1 MRKNKMKR
9 AIASGLSAIM
19 MITSTGLTNLGPIG
33 AFAADVPDTYPTQFS
48 LAWDDTTVDEATAVD
63 GDTMTL
69 TPYNDGTE
77 DTTGGTTAK
86 LVLDYTLGSYENEEG
101 VMEPLI
107 AEAGDIEIR
116 LPAYIFKDRSNNAVG
131 KPYLGIST
139 KKDSDSGFYYSID
152 TKNTDTLND
161 DEIVIKNFAT
171 ITGDQTF
178 RCNVTYW
185 SDQAH
190 AVKDGFENTF
200 KASTTLRDG
209 SEIKYQKDSNDLT
222 VKYKTSTEIEKIN
235 PVNGNVT
242 YPKLYKN
249 WQSSWGTNSA
259 GTTDYAKD
267 HENGYFYVA
276 WPVTTVLAQWPT
288 QPGKLN
294 DMTVELSADAG
305 TTSDIVAVTAKGYTF
320 SNTASLPTKNEEL
333 DDYQSGYIITAHK
346 ASEFEASGKDTI
358 CITADIKTSFTG
370 VDGYT
375 SGAGIVQKYNYD
387 SLDRTGNG
395 GTFIPYKYAPSPEYD
410 DESDG
415 FISLLQISD
424 LGEVLPLKSRTQP
437 GKTADN
443 AWDFVMT
450 GEADGTDE
458 LTADYINNEPA
469 TTSETDG
476 ESPLNALL
484 LDEPETEN
492 TNPGT
497 AEPETAGGETN
508 PAETETETQTESE
521 TETETSAT
529 SLLDEA
535 LDITDAD
542 ADEGTKVYGKKYY
555 TMELVDDLLIL
566 EGEDLRA
573 GDYQFD
579 NIPYIKIQGIAAAAD
594 RDDQNVTINAGTG
607 EWNVENAEVLAWKPG
622 QAAIEGLTLYC
633 KVGNGEWQEYDYAG
647 KSGEIAGAGIN
658 GVTAIKAEYQ
668 SYYGYAVVQVFTSV
682 DMIKSQHVMDIIG
695 DKSSVTL
702 WNVDSMRAYDQAGHL
717 LTAHETTK
725 YGGTLRDHLA
735 ARDEAYK
742 QVDAAAAIT
751 EDMKNRILDGTLIQ
765 MHDFDN
771 IELTKAYLESKSRKD
786 VSYTNDTTS
795 ERVVAD
801 YTLEAYLQGQ
811 SDYKSV
817 LNELVT
823 RQKNDTFYDLLPMGM
838 TYARDSAVANLIGQT
853 NVLANVSVE
862 QIANYRD
869 TGRTL
874 LIFHVSTDK
883 DNYNNYR
890 SGYTLKFKA
899 YYPWEEIQEYG
910 RTPRN
915 SMAYK
920 SGEGDFK
927 GFADDGGKIKEGYL
941 LADLDGID
949 SDVKDTVYADVNK
962 SLIWNT
968 ASING
973 FSKRVKSVDDEGY
986 GSFTMVY
993 EGDNY
998 SYRLRYGSEANT
1010 TSEGIILYD
1019 VLEDNYGSN
1028 EYWKGTFESV
1038 DTTSAENK
1046 GIQPVVYYSTK
1057 EGITITNESAPDL
1070 TDTSVWSRTMPKN
1083 KADVTA
1089 VAVDLS
1095 TKQDGT
1101 PFVLE
1106 ENAAVSVIINM
1117 KAPDDGVN
1125 AYWNNLLAYN
1135 TSWIKATTKNT
1146 ASTTETTAVTQSD
1159 ATEVRIEVPYIEV
1172 EKINDGGDPDDTF
1185 NFTAEITGCTPN
1197 TEYPVGQFDDE
1208 WVFTETSF
1216 KTDAEGN
1223 GSYTGTLKGGER
1235 FELYLPMGAKYTI
1248 SEEGNSKY
1256 LASYKVENP
1265 SAGDESL
1272 RAIGPDY
1279 HDEKIVS
1286 AYGKAG
1292 KGETPTDGIGESLST
1307 AQETVDEKANLRV
1320 TFTNDSI
1327 IRKVEIWKQISGRY
1341 ENVSD
1346 HRFDFRLDV
1355 TGKASDSY
1363 KVILPDG
1370 TEDKI
1375 SLGLDGK
1382 ASYDFTLKGSEV
1394 KEGAEKLTVEL
1405 PIGATYQVTEL
1416 APEDYGK
1423 DYKPKFQIGKSGTF
1437 ADQSATGEA
1446 GKELSTAVETA
1457 DVEDDKTLTVK
1468 FTNTGI
1474 PANLHIEKEVTGTAA
1489 NKSDSFEYV
1498 VHFKG
1503 LKAGETYDLDGYRY
1517 AGDKE
1522 TPEGVTMF
1530 LPGEQFNVTVKQI
1543 NDSDVFDY
1551 WDYDESVTA
1560 FVHSTEAPAEGVNT
1574 VVVSTDDSEHEILA
1588 WFVDGTLYWYSEA
1601 EMVYLNYDASC
1612 MFAYFEG
1619 ITSMSALADVDTSYT
1634 INMSEMFEDCAS
1646 LTDISGLADWDVSNV
1661 TDMSVMFGG
1670 YPSNMSITNV
1680 DALSNWNVSSVT
1692 DMSDMFIYGHS
1703 LVDIS
1708 GLANWDVSNVKDMS
1722 GMFHYC
1728 DLLADISG
1736 LANWDTG
1743 NLRYAGGMF
1752 EYCYSL
1758 VDVSSLANWDVSN
1771 VTSMS
1776 CMFRICE
1783 KLTSLKG
1790 LENWDVSSVTN
1801 MYSMF
1806 GSAKRITNLDAL
1818 SNWDVS
1824 NVTDMNNM
1832 FYGLQIT
1839 NVDAFADWDVSSV
1852 TNMNSMFNR
1861 CSALTNLNG
1870 LEKWDVSNVTD
1881 MYCMFA
1887 VCTSLTNISGLKD
1900 WDVSNVTNTVSM
1912 FYGCSALANL
1922 TNLVN
1927 WDVSNVTNMYCMFYK
1942 CGLLTDVSSL
1952 TKWDVSSVTNMTNLF
1967 ANCTSLAD
1975 ASILSSWNVNSE
1987 STGLDNNSKG
1997 AFYGCTLLEEHPSK
2011 YPTWYGAY
2019 RGLPAAKARM
2029 LASPATTLSEDLDN
2043 QALLLN
2049 DEEPVSDYGRDDYST
2064 LAAAKANADS
2074 GRFVAD
2080 ANGEAYYVFHLKHG
2094 SFIDIKDLNPEVQ
2107 YEITEVGNS
2116 YIPSYTVTEGSEYTV
2131 SDSGKKETTDSDLS
2145 TGTETLTAGSSIS
2158 YIFTNTKEK
2167 EQNVTITKKVDG
2179 DLASVTDTFHYT
2191 AELSGLVPGAEYTLK
2206 NATSQAGNQEGT
2218 FDFSKYAPESFDL
2231 TEELMDAFDG
2241 YKYSYSSYYTYVFD
2255 KRATGLSITNQ
2266 YGVRYD
2272 GFDKISIHTNLYGT
2286 YYAYFINSST
2296 GEQFETFINEKD
2308 ISAYPLTGS
2317 KGDKTID
2324 LSSYQVDLFTKVSEE
2339 DLQTLDGAVFTRYD
2353 DYYDESYTSEFTVI
2367 DGKLQIAES
2376 CVWSENGQWL
2386 EDGPYTYT
2394 GDSFFVDIKNNRI
2407 YLWDSTNPSSSK
2419 VQIYSVS
2426 TTGLSAYYK
2435 VPAVETTTFTA
2446 DESGNAVLEWTMKA
2460 NDAYEIMGLPEGATY
2475 QVTEAGAEKYI
2486 ASYEITDN
2494 NDADGILDTVAKVKD
2509 ENFFRNRALSTAEE
2523 TVDLYEDVVITF
2535 TNTAPMP
2542 VLPSTGSNTALLL
2555 TLLGLTGIA
2564 GYGVYE
2570 TLRRKKRN
2578 NMAV

>member
-1 MRKNKMKR
+1 MHKNRFKR
-9 AIASGLSAIM
+9 AIAGGLSAVM

-33 AFAADVPDTYPTQFS
+33 AFAADVPDIYPTQFS
-48 LAWDDTTVDEATAVD
+48 LKWDDTTVDEATAVD
-63 GDTMTL
+63 GSTMTL
-69 TPYNDGTE
+69 TPYNDGKD

-86 LVLDYTLGSYENEEG
+86 LVLDYTLGSQENEEG
-101 VMEPLI
+101 VMEPLT

-116 LPAYIFKDRSNNAVG
+116 LPAYIFKNRSNNAVG
-131 KPYLGIST
+131 RPYLGIST

-161 DEIVIKNFAT
+161 DEIVIKNFVT

-209 SEIKYQKDSNDLT
+209 SEIKYQKNSNDLT

-276 WPVTTVLAQWPT
+276 WPVTTILAQWPT

-294 DMTVELSADAG
+294 DMTVELSTDGG
-305 TTSDIVAVTAKGYTF
+305 TTSDLVVSTVKGYTF

-346 ASEFEASGKDTI
+346 ASEFEASGKDTV

-370 VDGYT
+370 VDGCT
-375 SGAGIVQKYNYD
+375 SGAGIVQTYNYD

-395 GTFIPYKYAPSPEYD
+395 GTFIPYKYAPSPGYD

-437 GKTADN
+437 NKKADN
-443 AWDFVMT
+443 SWDFVMT
-450 GEADGTDE
+450 GEADGADE
-458 LTADYINNEPA
+458 LTADYID
-469 TTSETDG
+469 SETAAKSKAAGSD
-476 ESPLNALL
+476 SLNTM

-497 AEPETAGGETN
+497 AES
-508 PAETETETQTESE
+508 ETERQTESETESQTERQTESE
-521 TETETSAT
+521 TETEPATT

-535 LDITDAD
+535 LDITDAG

-566 EGEDLRA
+566 EGEDLKA

-579 NIPYIKIQGIAAAAD
+579 NIPYIKIQGVAASAD

-607 EWNVENAEVLAWKPG
+607 EWSVENAEVLTWKPG

-647 KSGEIAGAGIN
+647 KNGEIAGAGIN
-658 GVTAIKAEYQ
+658 GVTAIKAEYK
-668 SYYGYAVVQVFTSV
+668 SYYGYAVVQVFTNV

-717 LTAHETTK
+717 LTAHETAK

-742 QVDAAAAIT
+742 QEDAAAAIT
-751 EDMKNRILDGTLIQ
+751 EDMKNKILDGSLIQ
-765 MHDFDN
+765 QHDFDN
-771 IELTKAYLESKSRKD
+771 IELTKAYLESKARKD
-786 VSYTNDTTS
+786 VSYTNDTTYES
-795 ERVVAD
+795 VVAD
-801 YTLEAYLQGQ
+801 YTLEAYIEGK

-817 LNELVT
+817 LNEIVT
-823 RQKNDTFYDLLPMGM
+823 RQKKDTFYDLLPMGM
-838 TYARDSAVANLIGQT
+838 SYAKNSAYAVLIGT
-853 NVLANVSVE
+853 NTQAKVSVE
-862 QIANYRD
+862 QKANFRD

-874 LIFHVSTDK
+874 LIFHVSTDGN
-883 DNYNNYR
+883 NYNNYR

-927 GFADDGGKIKEGYL
+927 GFADDGGKIKEGHL

-973 FSKRVKSVDDEGY
+973 FSKRVKTVDDEGY
-986 GSFTMVY
+986 GSFTSVY
-993 EGDNY
+993 EGYDY

-1019 VLEDNYGSN
+1019 VLEENYGSN

-1038 DTTSAENK
+1038 DTTAVENK

-1070 TDTSVWSRTMPKN
+1070 TDEAVWTRTMPEN

-1089 VAVDLS
+1089 IAVDLS
-1095 TKQDGT
+1095 TKQDGA
-1101 PFVLE
+1101 PFVLDA
-1106 ENAAVSVIINM
+1106 NAAVSVVINM

-1146 ASTTETTAVTQSD
+1146 GSTSETTAVTQSD
-1159 ATEVRIEVPYIEV
+1159 ATKVRIEVPRIV
-1172 EKINDGGDPDDTF
+1172 VGKINDGGDPDDTF
-1185 NFTAEITGCTPN
+1185 NFTADITGCTPN
-1197 TEYPVGQFDDE
+1197 TEYPVEHVNNE
-1208 WVFTETSF
+1208 WVYTETSF

-1223 GSYTGTLKGGER
+1223 GSYTGTLKGGEY

-1265 SAGDESL
+1265 FAGNGSL
-1272 RAIGPDY
+1272 RAAVPVYHDEKVVSTPVY

-1286 AYGKAG
+1286 TYGKAG

-1307 AQETVDEKANLRV
+1307 AQETVDEKSQILV

-1346 HRFDFRLDV
+1346 HKFDFRLDV
-1355 TGKASDSY
+1355 TGKAADSY

-1416 APEDYGK
+1416 SPEDYGK
-1423 DYKPKFQIGKSGTF
+1423 DYKPKFYIGKSGTF

-1474 PANLHIEKEVTGTAA
+1474 PADLHIEKEVTGTAA
-1489 NKSDSFEYV
+1489 NKNDSFEYIA
-1498 VHFKG
+1498 HFTG
-1503 LKAGETYDLDGYRY
+1503 LTPGETYNLDGYQY
-1517 AGDKE
+1517 VE
-1522 TPEGVTMF
+1522 IPEELPEGVTMF
-1530 LPGEQFNVTVKQI
+1530 LPGEEFNTTVKRI
-1543 NDSDVFDY
+1543 NDASASYDMSD
-1551 WDYDESVTA
+1551 STITS
-1560 FVHSTEAPAEGVNT
+1560 FVHSAEAPAEGVNT
-1574 VVVSTDDSEHEILA
+1574 VVVSTDDSAHEILA
-1588 WFVDGTLYWYSEA
+1588 WIDNGTLYWYSEA
-1601 EMVYLNYDASC
+1601 ETVYTNYDASH
-1612 MFAYFEG
+1612 MFERFEG
-1619 ITSMSALADVDTSYT
+1619 ITEMPGLKVVNTSYT
-1634 INMSEMFEDCAS
+1634 VNMNSMFLACYKW
-1646 LTDISGLADWDVSNV
+1646 TDFSAIANWDVSNV
-1661 TDMSVMFGG
+1661 TDMSEMFAITKT
-1670 YPSNMSITNV
+1670 ITNV
-1680 DALSNWNVSSVT
+1680 DALANWNVSRVRSMYGMFLKCFELESINGLANWNVSSVK
-1692 DMSDMFIYGHS
+1692 DIKDMFKVCES
-1703 LVDIS
+1703 LKNLS
-1708 GLANWDVSNVKDMS
+1708 GLANWDVSNVTNM
-1722 GMFHYC
+1722 GAMFYGC
-1728 DLLADISG
+1728 GSLTDVAA
-1736 LANWDTG
+1736 LANWDVSNVRNMEDLFNRCTA
-1743 NLRYAGGMF
+1743 LT
-1752 EYCYSL
+1752 SL
-1758 VDVSSLANWDVSN
+1758 SGLENWDVSNVETMRDMFAYTGISNVDALANWDVSN
-1771 VTSMS
+1771 VTNMDW
-1776 CMFRICE
+1776 MFDGCK
-1783 KLTSLKG
+1783 KLASLDG
-1790 LENWDVSSVTN
+1790 L
-1801 MYSMF
+1801 
-1806 GSAKRITNLDAL
+1806 A
-1818 SNWDVS
+1818 NWDVS
-1824 NVTDMNNM
+1824 NVTD
-1832 FYGLQIT
+1832 
-1839 NVDAFADWDVSSV
+1839 
-1852 TNMNSMFNR
+1852 FN
-1861 CSALTNLNG
+1861 CLFSG
-1870 LEKWDVSNVTD
+1870 
-1881 MYCMFA
+1881 
-1887 VCTSLTNISGLKD
+1887 CTSLTNLD
-1900 WDVSNVTNTVSM
+1900 
-1912 FYGCSALANL
+1912 ALANWDTSSVTSMAQL
-1922 TNLVN
+1922 VQSCTNLSDINGLAN
-1927 WDVSNVTNMYCMFYK
+1927 WDVSNVTRMDGMFYECK
-1942 CGLLTDVSSL
+1942 SL
-1952 TKWDVSSVTNMTNLF
+1952 SDIGPLANWDVSNVTKFGGSISNDGMFGCTMISDVSPLAGWDMSSATDIRRMF
-1967 ANCTSLAD
+1967 DSCANIAD
-1975 ASILSSWNVNSE
+1975 ASSLSGWNM
-1987 STGLDNNSKG
+1987 DNVQYGTTHDPYG
-1997 AFYGCTLLEEHPSK
+1997 AFRKCPLLEERPTR

-2019 RGLPAAKARM
+2019 KGSNVSSARSM
-2029 LASPATTLSEDLDN
+2029 NTVSLMSLDDTNVISPLALSNDLDN
-2043 QALLLN
+2043 NN
-2049 DEEPVSDYGRDDYST
+2049 DKVFDMGDYST
-2064 LAAAKANADS
+2064 TGAAKANADS
-2074 GRFVAD
+2074 GHFVAD
-2080 ANGEAYYVFHLKHG
+2080 ANGEAYYVFHLIHG
-2094 SFIDIKDLNPEVQ
+2094 KSVDFKDLNPEVQ

-2116 YIPSYTVTEGSEYTV
+2116 YIPSYAVTKGNEYTV
-2131 SDSGKKETTDSDLS
+2131 SDSGRQETPDQDLS
-2145 TGTETLTAGSSIS
+2145 TGMETLTAGSMIS
-2158 YIFTNTKEK
+2158 YRFTNKKDAGMNVMVTKNVEGTLSDETDQFSYEAVLTGLEAGK
-2167 EQNVTITKKVDG
+2167 EYTAKKKV
-2179 DLASVTDTFHYT
+2179 AP
-2191 AELSGLVPGAEYTLK
+2191 AE
-2206 NATSQAGNQEGT
+2206 NATTVFDFYEHSAVDGVDEESKVLSDEAIEILDGQVVHPPIIVDTGVVDTATCTYNFSAIEVDGVKKLEIKISIEGTYMGQDVSQEGT
-2218 FDFSKYAPESFDL
+2218 FVGNMLVIDPEWNEIFLYDDGSFIGQLSFLDPSEPL
-2231 TEELMDAFDG
+2231 VVGGHTTTE
-2241 YKYSYSSYYTYVFD
+2241 
-2255 KRATGLSITNQ
+2255 
-2266 YGVRYD
+2266 
-2272 GFDKISIHTNLYGT
+2272 
-2286 YYAYFINSST
+2286 
-2296 GEQFETFINEKD
+2296 
-2308 ISAYPLTGS
+2308 
-2317 KGDKTID
+2317 TID
-2324 LSSYQVDLFTKVSEE
+2324 
-2339 DLQTLDGAVFTRYD
+2339 
-2353 DYYDESYTSEFTVI
+2353 
-2367 DGKLQIAES
+2367 
-2376 CVWSENGQWL
+2376 
-2386 EDGPYTYT
+2386 
-2394 GDSFFVDIKNNRI
+2394 
-2407 YLWDSTNPSSSK
+2407 
-2419 VQIYSVS
+2419 
-2426 TTGLSAYYK
+2426 
-2435 VPAVETTTFTA
+2435 FTA
-2446 DESGNAVLEWTMKA
+2446 DANGNATLNWTMKA
-2460 NDAYEIMGLPEGATY
+2460 NDSYEIMGLPEGATY
-2475 QVTEAGAEKYI
+2475 KVTEAGDEKYI

-2494 NDADGILDTVAKVKD
+2494 NDADGILDTVVKVKD
-2509 ENFFRNRALSTAEE
+2509 ENFFRNKTLSTAKE

-2555 TLLGLTGIA
+2555 TLLGLAGIA
-2564 GYGVYE
+2564 GYGIYE
-2570 TLRRKKRN
+2570 TLRRRKRN

>member
-9 AIASGLSAIM
+9 VIAGGLSAVM

-86 LVLDYTLGSYENEEG
+86 LVLDYTLGSQENEEG
-101 VMEPLI
+101 VMEPLT

-116 LPAYIFKDRSNNAVG
+116 IPAYIFKDRNKNAVG

-259 GTTDYAKD
+259 GTTDYAQD

-294 DMTVELSADAG
+294 DMTVAVSTDAG
-305 TTSDIVAVTAKGYTF
+305 TASDTVAATVKGYTF
-320 SNTASLPTKNEEL
+320 NNNVSLPTKNEDL
-333 DDYQSGYIITAHK
+333 DNYQSGYIITAHK

-375 SGAGIVQKYNYD
+375 SGAGVVQTYNYD
-387 SLDRTGNG
+387 SLSRTGGG
-395 GTFIPYKYAPSPEYD
+395 GTFIPYKYAPSPGYD

-415 FISLLQISD
+415 FISLLQIAD
-424 LGEVLPLKSRTQP
+424 MGEVLPLKSKIQP
-437 GKTADN
+437 DKKADN
-443 AWDFVMT
+443 TWDFVMT
-450 GEADGTDE
+450 GEADGVDE
-458 LTADYINNEPA
+458 LTADYVNNEPA
-469 TTSETDG
+469 TTAETD
-476 ESPLNALL
+476 EPSPLNTLL

-492 TNPGT
+492 TNSGA
-497 AEPETAGGETN
+497 AEPETTDGETE
-508 PAETETETQTESE
+508 PAETETESQTELQSEPQTEQQTESQTE
-521 TETETSAT
+521 LQTETEPATT
-529 SLLDEA
+529 SLLDEV
-535 LDITDAD
+535 LDITDAG
-542 ADEGTKVYGKKYY
+542 AEEGTKTYGKKYY

-566 EGEDLRA
+566 EGEDLKA

-579 NIPYIKIQGIAAAAD
+579 NIPYIKIQGVAASAD
-594 RDDQNVTINAGTG
+594 RDDPNISVNTGTG
-607 EWNVENAEVLAWKPG
+607 EWNVENAEALTWKPG

-647 KSGEIAGAGIN
+647 KNGEIAGAGIN

-668 SYYGYAVVQVFTSV
+668 SYYGYAVVQVFTNV

-717 LTAHETTK
+717 LTAHETAK
-725 YGGTLRDHLA
+725 YGGTLRDHLS
-735 ARDEAYK
+735 ARDEAYR
-742 QVDAAAAIT
+742 QADAAAAIT
-751 EDMKNRILDGTLIQ
+751 EDMKNKILDGSLIQ
-765 MHDFDN
+765 QHDFDN
-771 IELTKAYLESKSRKD
+771 IELTKAYLESKARKD
-786 VSYTNDTTS
+786 VSYTNDTRY

-801 YTLEAYLQGQ
+801 YTLEAYIEGK

-817 LNELVT
+817 LNEIVT
-823 RQKNDTFYDLLPMGM
+823 RQKKDTFYDLLPMGM
-838 TYARDSAVANLIGQT
+838 SYAKNSAYAVLIGT
-853 NVLANVSVE
+853 NTQAKVSVE
-862 QIANYRD
+862 QKANFRD

-874 LIFHVSTDK
+874 LIFHVSTDGN
-883 DNYNNYR
+883 NYNNYR

-927 GFADDGGKIKEGYL
+927 GFADDGGKIKEGHL

-973 FSKRVKSVDDEGY
+973 FSKRVKTVDDEGY
-986 GSFTMVY
+986 GSFTSVY
-993 EGDNY
+993 EGYDY

-1019 VLEDNYGSN
+1019 VLEENYGSN

-1038 DTTSAENK
+1038 DTTAVENK

-1070 TDTSVWSRTMPKN
+1070 TDEAVWTRTMPEN

-1089 VAVDLS
+1089 IAVDLS
-1095 TKQDGT
+1095 TKQDGA
-1101 PFVLE
+1101 PFVLDA
-1106 ENAAVSVIINM
+1106 NAAVSVVINM

-1146 ASTTETTAVTQSD
+1146 GSTSETTAVTQSD
-1159 ATEVRIEVPYIEV
+1159 ATRVRIEVPRIV
-1172 EKINDGGDPDDTF
+1172 VGKINDGGDPDDTF
-1185 NFTAEITGCTPN
+1185 NFTADITGCTPN
-1197 TEYPVGQFDDE
+1197 TEYPVEQWNMVDDE
-1208 WVFTETSF
+1208 GVYTEASFT
-1216 KTDAEGN
+1216 TDAKGN
-1223 GSYTGTLKGGER
+1223 GSYTCTLKGGDS
-1235 FELYLPMGAKYTI
+1235 FGLYLPMGAKYMI

-1256 LASYKVENP
+1256 LASYKVKNP
-1265 SAGDESL
+1265 FADDESSRML
-1272 RAIGPDY
+1272 VPVY

-1286 AYGKAG
+1286 TYGKAG

-1307 AQETVDEKANLRV
+1307 AQETVDEKSQILV

-1346 HRFDFRLDV
+1346 HKFDFRLDV
-1355 TGKASDSY
+1355 TGKAADSY

-1416 APEDYGK
+1416 SPEDYGK
-1423 DYKPKFQIGKSGTF
+1423 DYKPKFYIGKSGTF

-1468 FTNTGI
+1468 FTNVGVTS
-1474 PANLHIEKEVTGTAA
+1474 NLHIEKEVTGTDA
-1489 NKSDSFEYV
+1489 NKNDSFEYIA
-1498 VHFKG
+1498 HFTG
-1503 LKAGETYDLDGYRY
+1503 LTPGETYNLDGYQY
-1517 AGDKE
+1517 VE
-1522 TPEGVTMF
+1522 IPEELPEGITMF
-1530 LPGEQFNVTVKQI
+1530 LPGKEFNTTVKRI
-1543 NDSDVFDY
+1543 NDANTSYEMSDPTIT
-1551 WDYDESVTA
+1551 S
-1560 FVHSTEAPAEGVNT
+1560 FVHSTEAPEESTNT

-1588 WFVDGTLYWYSEA
+1588 WLDNGTLYWYSEA
-1601 EMVYLNYDASC
+1601 ETVYINYDASH
-1612 MFAYFEG
+1612 MFERFEG
-1619 ITSMSALADVDTSYT
+1619 IAEMSGLKDVDTSYT
-1634 INMSEMFEDCAS
+1634 MNMNSMFLACYEWIDFSAIANWNVSNVTDMSEMFAITKTITNVDALANWDVSRVKNMYGMFLKCFKLENLNGLANWNVSGVKDIKDMFKVCESLKNLSGLANWDVSNVTNMNMMFYSCKTLTDVSALANWDVSNVTTMEDMFYSCKTLTNLNSLANWNVSNVTNMGAMFYGCGS
-1646 LTDISGLADWDVSNV
+1646 LTDVAALADWDVSNV
-1661 TDMSVMFGG
+1661 R
-1670 YPSNMSITNV
+1670 NMSKMFYQCTKLTDVSGLANWDVSNAESLLWMFYSCKNLTSLNGLEDWDVSNVTGFNCLFSGCTSLTNL
-1680 DALSNWNVSSVT
+1680 DALANWDTSSVT
-1692 DMSDMFIYGHS
+1692 SMVQLVQYCTS
-1703 LVDIS
+1703 LSDIS
-1708 GLANWDVSNVKDMS
+1708 GLANWDVSNVTKM
-1722 GMFHYC
+1722 
-1728 DLLADISG
+1728 
-1736 LANWDTG
+1736 
-1743 NLRYAGGMF
+1743 GGMF
-1752 EYCYSL
+1752 YNCKSL
-1758 VDVSSLANWDVSN
+1758 SDIGPLANWDVSN
-1771 VTSMS
+1771 VTVFGGSIS
-1776 CMFRICE
+1776 NDGMFGCTMI
-1783 KLTSLKG
+1783 S
-1790 LENWDVSSVTN
+1790 DVSPLAGWDMSSATDIRR
-1801 MYSMF
+1801 MF
-1806 GSAKRITNLDAL
+1806 DSCA
-1818 SNWDVS
+1818 
-1824 NVTDMNNM
+1824 
-1832 FYGLQIT
+1832 
-1839 NVDAFADWDVSSV
+1839 
-1852 TNMNSMFNR
+1852 
-1861 CSALTNLNG
+1861 
-1870 LEKWDVSNVTD
+1870 
-1881 MYCMFA
+1881 
-1887 VCTSLTNISGLKD
+1887 NI
-1900 WDVSNVTNTVSM
+1900 
-1912 FYGCSALANL
+1912 
-1922 TNLVN
+1922 
-1927 WDVSNVTNMYCMFYK
+1927 
-1942 CGLLTDVSSL
+1942 
-1952 TKWDVSSVTNMTNLF
+1952 
-1967 ANCTSLAD
+1967 AD
-1975 ASILSSWNVNSE
+1975 ASSLSGWNM
-1987 STGLDNNSKG
+1987 DNVQYGTTHDPDG
-1997 AFYGCTLLEEHPSK
+1997 AFRKCPLLEERPTR

-2019 RGLPAAKARM
+2019 KGSNVSSARSM
-2029 LASPATTLSEDLDN
+2029 NTVSLMSLDDTNVISPLALSNDLDN
-2043 QALLLN
+2043 NN
-2049 DEEPVSDYGRDDYST
+2049 DKVFDMGDYST
-2064 LAAAKANADS
+2064 TGAAKANADS
-2074 GRFVAD
+2074 GHFVAD
-2080 ANGEAYYVFHLKHG
+2080 ANGEAYYVFHLIHG
-2094 SFIDIKDLNPEVQ
+2094 KSVDFKDLNPEVQ

-2116 YIPSYTVTEGSEYTV
+2116 YIPSYAVTKGNEYTV
-2131 SDSGKKETTDSDLS
+2131 SDSGRQETPDQDLS
-2145 TGTETLTAGSSIS
+2145 TGMETLTAGSMIS
-2158 YIFTNTKEK
+2158 YRFTNKKDAGMNVMVTKNVEGTLSDETDQFSYEAVLTGLEAGK
-2167 EQNVTITKKVDG
+2167 EYTAKKKV
-2179 DLASVTDTFHYT
+2179 AP
-2191 AELSGLVPGAEYTLK
+2191 AE
-2206 NATSQAGNQEGT
+2206 NATTVFDFYEHSAVDGVDEESKVLSDEAIEILDGQVVHPPIIVDTGVVDTATCTYNFSAIEVDGVKKLEIKISIEGTYMGQDVSQEGT
-2218 FDFSKYAPESFDL
+2218 FVGNMLVIDPEWNEIFLYDDGSFIGQLSFLDPSEPL
-2231 TEELMDAFDG
+2231 VVGGHTTTE
-2241 YKYSYSSYYTYVFD
+2241 
-2255 KRATGLSITNQ
+2255 
-2266 YGVRYD
+2266 
-2272 GFDKISIHTNLYGT
+2272 
-2286 YYAYFINSST
+2286 
-2296 GEQFETFINEKD
+2296 
-2308 ISAYPLTGS
+2308 
-2317 KGDKTID
+2317 TID
-2324 LSSYQVDLFTKVSEE
+2324 
-2339 DLQTLDGAVFTRYD
+2339 
-2353 DYYDESYTSEFTVI
+2353 
-2367 DGKLQIAES
+2367 
-2376 CVWSENGQWL
+2376 
-2386 EDGPYTYT
+2386 
-2394 GDSFFVDIKNNRI
+2394 
-2407 YLWDSTNPSSSK
+2407 
-2419 VQIYSVS
+2419 
-2426 TTGLSAYYK
+2426 
-2435 VPAVETTTFTA
+2435 FTA
-2446 DESGNAVLEWTMKA
+2446 DANGNATLNWTMKA
-2460 NDAYEIMGLPEGATY
+2460 NDSYEIMGLPEGATY
-2475 QVTEAGAEKYI
+2475 KVTEAGDEKYI

-2494 NDADGILDTVAKVKD
+2494 NDADGILDTVVKLKD
-2509 ENFFRNRALSTAEE
+2509 ENFFRNKALSTAVER
-2523 TVDLYEDVVITF
+2523 VDLYEDVVITF
-2535 TNTAPMP
+2535 TNNAPAP

-2555 TLLGLTGIA
+2555 TLFGLSGIA
-2564 GYGVYE
+2564 AYGIYE
-2570 TLRRKKRN
+2570 TLRRRKRN